1 MTTHN
6 FNSIGVILLSF
17 LFAASIVT
25 ATEGVNTNRAWLK
38 YTKHVNKKEKGRTAK
53 NPKASKG
60 NKKSKKLDKIVENQ
74 KTDHENQKTDQVPIH
89 CQLPR
94 ETGRCKAYYKRWFFN
109 TASQKCE
116 PFVYG
121 GCEGNKNNFLTEKEC
136 SISCDRK
143 IEDDCLLSGETGRCK
158 ANIQRW
164 FFNTASQKCETF
176 VYGGCE
182 RNKNN
187 FQTEKE
193 CSISCDRKI

>member
-1 MTTHN
+1 MKLRHITTHN
-6 FNSIGVILLSF
+6 YINIGMILLSL
-17 LFAASIVT
+17 LFAASIAT
-25 ATEGVNTNRAWLK
+25 ATEGVNTNRALK

-74 KTDHENQKTDQVPIH
+74 KTDHENQKSDQVPIH

-94 ETGRCKAYYKRWFFN
+94 ETGPCEAYY
-109 TASQKCE
+109 
-116 PFVYG
+116 P
-121 GCEGNKNNFLTEKEC
+121 
-136 SISCDRK
+136 
-143 IEDDCLLSGETGRCK
+143 
-158 ANIQRW
+158 RW